1 MEDGMDHYN
10 ERVTKIEW
18 RVDGHDT
25 EITILKQ
32 TSGELKKEH

>member
-1 MEDGMDHYN
+1 MAQYKET
-10 ERVTKIEW
+10 VTKLEW